1 MALRTRSL
9 ILPAPMITAVIFG
22 GVVAPS
28 RAVADCGN
36 YVVYTDPAHRAAT
49 DQPMGE
55 HPVPMPCHGPRCSQ
69 MPPSAPTPP
78 APPNLRIL
86 ADDPLVVSSEYSAIP
101 PVFVPLPFDVLD
113 GDAVRRPTDV
123 FHPPR

>member
-9 ILPAPMITAVIFG
+9 ILPAPLFIAVIVG
-22 GVVAPS
+22 GAIAPS

-36 YVVYTDPAHRAAT
+36 YIVYTDPAHRSVT

-55 HPVPMPCHGPRCSQ
+55 HQSPVPCHGPRCSQ
-69 MPPSAPTPP
+69 APPAPMPQ
-78 APPNLRIL
+78 APPNLRVL
-86 ADDPLVVSSEYSAIP
+86 ADDPLAIASESSVIP
-101 PVFVPLPFDVLD
+101 PSFEPLPSHAAV
-113 GDAVRRPTDV
+113 GHVVRRPTDI

>member
-1 MALRTRSL
+1 MALRTRWL
-9 ILPAPMITAVIFG
+9 ILPAPIIIAVIFG
-22 GVVAPS
+22 GTVAPS

-36 YVVYTDPAHRAAT
+36 YVVYTDPAHRPAM

-55 HPVPMPCHGPRCSQ
+55 HQSPVRCHGPRCSQ
-69 MPPSAPTPP
+69 APLPAPMPP

-86 ADDPLVVSSEYSAIP
+86 ADDPLVISTAESLIP
-101 PVFVPLPFDVLD
+101 PTFESYPSNVVD
-113 GDAVRRPTDV
+113 GDVVRRPTDI

>member
-9 ILPAPMITAVIFG
+9 ILPAPLIIAVICG
-22 GVVAPS
+22 GTVAPS

-36 YVVYTDPAHRAAT
+36 YVVYTDPAHRAANG
-49 DQPMGE
+49 QPVGE
-55 HPVPMPCHGPRCSQ
+55 HQAPVPCHGPRCSQ
-69 MPPSAPTPP
+69 APFPAPMPP

-86 ADDPLVVSSEYSAIP
+86 ADDPLVVSTAESLIP
-101 PVFVPLPFDVLD
+101 PTLESYASNAIAGDV
-113 GDAVRRPTDV
+113 VRRPTDV